1 MGNHLAHAF
10 SVTADLLAH
19 SYGGVCQQIRGT
31 LPYNYGR
38 NMYCTVP
45 NCVLYLA
52 TFCYISLEKTRLPVL
67 SDPRLVCVPADNTPD
82 GF

>member
-1 MGNHLAHAF
+1 MCLFVSGCLVGFAGLATYWVLPLKGGNMGNHLAHAF

-38 NMYCTVP
+38 NMYCT
-45 NCVLYLA
+45 
-52 TFCYISLEKTRLPVL
+52 
-67 SDPRLVCVPADNTPD
+67 
-82 GF
+82 